1 MEGLVSVVLDVQAQL
16 GGQGKRGPFKTS
28 VVLPF
33 LFTVS
38 LPSVLLATGPS
49 PFLLEMSL
57 LTWAFADFS
66 LFDLIVLQQF
76 FQLTMQSR
84 WTDLLA
90 TSDGSDISPR

>member
-16 GGQGKRGPFKTS
+16 GGQGKRGPLRTS

-38 LPSVLLATGPS
+38 LPSVLLDTGPS

-57 LTWAFADFS
+57 
-66 LFDLIVLQQF
+66 
-76 FQLTMQSR
+76 
-84 WTDLLA
+84 
-90 TSDGSDISPR
+90 